1 MSNILSTLNS
11 FKRHFLSLLIPL
23 TVDNLYFIPSFVDP
37 GFKRLEDS
45 WTPDKISL

>member
-11 FKRHFLSLLIPL
+11 LKDIFYVLIPL

-37 GFKRLEDS
+37 GFKRLENS
-45 WTPDKISL
+45 WSLDKLSL